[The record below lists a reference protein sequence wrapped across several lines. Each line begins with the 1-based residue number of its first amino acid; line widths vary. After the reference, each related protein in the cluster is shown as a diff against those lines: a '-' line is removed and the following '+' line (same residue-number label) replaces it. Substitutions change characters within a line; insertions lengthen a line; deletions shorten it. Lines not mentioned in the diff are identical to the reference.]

1 MNKLILTACCF
12 ALMLT
17 CAHAATLNKVVA
29 VVNGQ
34 MISQFDLDQAANA
47 ELKKAKIDPK
57 KAENQGQVHDIYAK
71 VLETLILDVLV
82 MGEATRHQI
91 TASPEEVDGEIV
103 RLMQRSGLNKKDFE
117 KRMKL
122 DGMTIE
128 ALRATLTKNIVRQKL
143 MGMMVGRKVVLTPE
157 EVKTYYDTHQDEM
170 VQNNEAVLALIIY
183 PDKVDA
189 MPYARQLMQD
199 PKQFP
204 QIAKKIS
211 EGPNKERGG
220 LLGEV
225 PMEKLDPRLVKI
237 IQELDEGEVT
247 PILVIGGKKSQFQL
261 VKKAAHGELMSFEQA
276 KPYIEN
282 LLRQPLL
289 KERFEEYVEQL
300 RSRAVID
307 VRM

>member
-1 MNKLILTACCF
+1 
-12 ALMLT
+12 MLT

-34 MISQFDLDQAANA
+34 MISQFDLDQAASA
-47 ELKKAKIDPK
+47 ELKRANIDPK
-57 KAENQGQVHDIYAK
+57 KTANKAEIDAVYANA
-71 VLETLILDVLV
+71 LETLIVDVLV
-82 MGEATRHQI
+82 MSEAARQQI
-91 TASPEEVDGEIV
+91 TATPEEVDAELV
-103 RLMQRSGLNKKDFE
+103 RLMQRSGLSKNDFE
-117 KRMKL
+117 KRMKM
-122 DGMTIE
+122 DGLSIE
-128 ALRATLTKNIVRQKL
+128 SLRANLTKNIVRQKL

-157 EVKTYYDTHQDEM
+157 QVREYYDTHQDEM
-170 VQNNEAVLALIIY
+170 VQNNENVLALIIY
-183 PDKVDA
+183 PDNVDA
-189 MPYARQLMQD
+189 MEYARQLIRD
-199 PKQFP
+199 KKQFP
-204 QIAKKIS
+204 QIAQKVS
-211 EGPNKERGG
+211 VGPNKERGG

-225 PMEKLDPRLVKI
+225 PMDKLDPRLVKI
-237 IQELDEGEVT
+237 LQELEEGDIS

-261 VKKAAHGELMSFEQA
+261 VKKAVHNQAMTFEQA